1 MNPLVLVRPEPRRS
15 DRDDD
20 ALVAA
25 VRAGDER
32 AFEELYA
39 RYHRRIAAFVRGM
52 VRDHGRAEDVTQEVF
67 LSALRRMGQ
76 TDRPIAFRPW
86 VYEIARNACI
96 DHFRR
101 SSRTNEV
108 PFHGEDPGG
117 PDDPA
122 HLAAPTAGPDAALVH
137 KQELNLLC
145 GAFGGLSASHHEI
158 LVLRELEGLSYREIG
173 DRMGLTRPA
182 VESTL
187 FRARRRLFQEYA
199 ELDSGRRCRR
209 MQALLAETQDGL
221 ELGVREVRRL
231 SRHLAWCGPCR
242 RHAYHAGLTAELGVL
257 RIRDRV
263 AAWASWPL
271 LLALR
276 AARPGVDASRAG
288 GSPGSLPL
296 GVAHAAPGLSE
307 MLAGPAARLAT
318 AGALAVSSVGA
329 GLSAQPSHH
338 PAGSRSIKALLPPPG
353 TVAIAGRA
361 GGLAVPGPPG
371 GGHRV
376 GAGEARAPIGGE
388 PGQATRGRGCG
399 RRPTGLCGAGRSR
412 RPPGDAVGPPSRHR
426 SSGWSRLHRAVGPSA
441 RRSPAGRGSRPAHRP
456 GARGQ
461 RRLLHPGRPPL
472 GSGPLARP
480 VLLGPGRQW
489 AVDRA
494 ASQLGQQNRRPN
506 GRSGWR
512 DRSPGRRAAVA
523 LTPGRRRRLVY
534 CSPSGRG
541 AAW

>member
-1 MNPLVLVRPEPRRS
+1 MLCVDAHGCGSSGEGAVNPLVLVSPEPRRS

-108 PFHGEDPGG
+108 PFHGEDSGG

-122 HLAAPTAGPDAALVH
+122 HLAAPTAGPDAAVAH
-137 KQELNLLC
+137 KQELDLLR

-242 RHAYHAGLTAELGVL
+242 RHAYHAGLAAELGVL

-263 AAWASWPL
+263 AAWAPWPL

-276 AARPGVDASRAG
+276 AARPGADASRAG

-318 AGALAVSSVGA
+318 VGALAVSSVGA

-353 TVAIAGRA
+353 TAAIAGRA

-371 GGHRV
+371 GAIASAPAKRGPQSAVSPARQRGGAGADVGRPGSAAPGGAAGHR
-376 GAGEARAPIGGE
+376 
-388 PGQATRGRGCG
+388 ATQ
-399 RRPTGLCGAGRSR
+399 
-412 RPPGDAVGPPSRHR
+412 
-426 SSGWSRLHRAVGPSA
+426 SA
-441 RRSPAGRGSRPAHRP
+441 AHRP
-456 GARGQ
+456 ATDR
-461 RRLLHPGRPPL
+461 PGGPASSAPSGLPPAAL
-472 GSGPLARP
+472 PPVAVPALPAVPAPVGSGGSSTPAVHPSAPGPSPAPSSSVPGATGPSIALP
-480 VLLGPGRQW
+480 PSLG
-489 AVDRA
+489 
-494 ASQLGQQNRRPN
+494 N
-506 GRSGWR
+506 GTG
-512 DRSPGRRAAVA
+512 DPTG
-523 LTPGRRRRLVY
+523 
-534 CSPSGRG
+534 G
-541 AAW
+541 AAGAIAPRAGGLLSR

>member
-1 MNPLVLVRPEPRRS
+1 MNPLVLVSPEPRRS

-39 RYHRRIAAFVRGM
+39 RYHRPIAAFVRGM

-108 PFHGEDPGG
+108 PFHGEDSGG

-122 HLAAPTAGPDAALVH
+122 HLAAPTAGPDAAVAH
-137 KQELNLLC
+137 KQELDLLR

-242 RHAYHAGLTAELGVL
+242 RHAYHAGLAAELGVL

-263 AAWASWPL
+263 AAWAPWPL

-276 AARPGVDASRAG
+276 AARPGADASRAG

-318 AGALAVSSVGA
+318 VGALAVSSVGA

-338 PAGSRSIKALLPPPG
+338 PAGSRSIKALLPPARDGGDRRPRRRSCCSRPAWG
-353 TVAIAGRA
+353 AIASAPAKRGPQSAVSPARQRGGAGADVGRPGSAAPGGAAGHRATQSAAHRPATDRPGGPASSAPSGLPPAALPPVAVPALPAVPAPVGSGGSSTPAVHPSAPGPSPAPSSSVPGATGPSIALPPSLGNGTGDPTGGAAGAIAPRA
-361 GGLAVPGPPG
+361 GGL
-371 GGHRV
+371 
-376 GAGEARAPIGGE
+376 
-388 PGQATRGRGCG
+388 
-399 RRPTGLCGAGRSR
+399 LSR
-412 RPPGDAVGPPSRHR
+412 
-426 SSGWSRLHRAVGPSA
+426 
-441 RRSPAGRGSRPAHRP
+441 
-456 GARGQ
+456 
-461 RRLLHPGRPPL
+461 
-472 GSGPLARP
+472 
-480 VLLGPGRQW
+480 
-489 AVDRA
+489 
-494 ASQLGQQNRRPN
+494 
-506 GRSGWR
+506 
-512 DRSPGRRAAVA
+512 
-523 LTPGRRRRLVY
+523 
-534 CSPSGRG
+534 
-541 AAW
+541 